1 MISKGGYVF
10 VDRASLRSL
19 LSFWQT
25 AFPLIFAARTGA
37 TVVTGPTSIG
47 PFAHP
52 IARWVNGIILRSLDL
67 VVARDALS
75 FDEAVRLGV
84 HSDRLA
90 LLPDIAFSLAPP
102 TIRDTRLAQEKL
114 KLPALAR
121 YACFVLRHDSGTSD
135 PDGILKAQIHA
146 ARTLVHEDLVDY
158 IVVARQV
165 PNLISPPE
173 TTFLAGLPTAKV
185 LDTGDSWSP
194 HELAALYAGASIVV
208 TSRLHAAIF
217 ALTSGT
223 PAIAISIDGVKTEGV
238 FTSFGAPSDW
248 VVPGSGVRDQHLARI
263 VARVTSQSQDFRP
276 RLKRCAE
283 SARRKLDHY
292 PGLVMGAISRGDPR
306 A

>member
-1 MISKGGYVF
+1 MTTRALFGGDVEDRPNGNPGPRIHLGNVFSDMNRGGAAITIATGRAAERIGRLTSGTLIPDGRSTEQSHPFTTQEFPALDLQATGLVPKHGPARGARAWLRSMMCLLWPSGPVTPRGLTAIRLADVVISKGGYVF

-173 TTFLAGLPTAKV
+173 TTF
-185 LDTGDSWSP
+185 
-194 HELAALYAGASIVV
+194 
-208 TSRLHAAIF
+208 
-217 ALTSGT
+217 
-223 PAIAISIDGVKTEGV
+223 
-238 FTSFGAPSDW
+238 
-248 VVPGSGVRDQHLARI
+248 
-263 VARVTSQSQDFRP
+263 
-276 RLKRCAE
+276 
-283 SARRKLDHY
+283 
-292 PGLVMGAISRGDPR
+292 
-306 A
+306 